1 MSFYAPH
8 IFCCTNKRPDDHPRG
23 SCGAKNAE
31 ALRQYLRDKL
41 KSVADDPRSSSEAV
55 AQIKNARANVAGCM
69 DQCEN
74 GPVMVVYPEGVWYR
88 AATTADIDR
97 IVAEHIVGGK
107 IVTDLRLTDKVKK

>member
-8 IFCCTNKRPDDHPRG
+8 IFSCTNKRPDDHPRG

-41 KSVADDPRSSSEAV
+41 KSAGLAD
-55 AQIKNARANVAGCM
+55 ARANFAGCM

-74 GPVMVVYPEGVWYR
+74 GPVMVVYPVCVWYR
-88 AATTADIDR
+88 ADSTAAIDR
-97 IVAEHIVGGK
+97 IVAEHLVGGK
-107 IVTDLRLTDKVKK
+107 IVTDLQLTEKIKK